1 MKKST
6 PEATSDIYPIAGLIC
21 AIILV
26 AVVGGAGLLS
36 LRHEIAQSAQNA
48 QGVQAEIVE
57 LERRVNY
64 LDNKIAE
71 VNNPS
76 YLHRRAVASGLR
88 IQPPQHGQVVRIA
101 SRQPDSAEVAAGV
114 RRREAG
120 EPFVQTFD
128 LAVME
133 PLRRLD

>member
-1 MKKST
+1 MKKT
-6 PEATSDIYPIAGLIC
+6 APETTSDIYPIAGLIC
-21 AIILV
+21 GIILV
-26 AVVGGAGLLS
+26 AMVGGAGLLS
-36 LRHEIAQSAQNA
+36 LRHQIAQSAQNA
-48 QGVQAEIVE
+48 QSVQAEIVE
-57 LERRVNY
+57 IQRRVNY

-76 YLHRRAVASGLR
+76 YLHRRTVELGLR
-88 IQPPQHGQVVRIA
+88 LQPAQHGQVVRIA
-101 SRQPDSAEVAAGV
+101 SRRPDSAEVAAGV
-114 RRREAG
+114 RRRESG